1 MALMN
6 CSGNYLEFEL
16 RHDNDD
22 DPPGLTKHNR
32 EQRKRSIKEL
42 VNRVDEL
49 TLINDKEQ
57 FKLPKIS
64 QSQKQEYSAQKQKM
78 LPK

>member
-16 RHDNDD
+16 RHDNHD
-22 DPPGLTKHNR
+22 DPPGSDKHNR

-49 TLINDKEQ
+49 TLTNDKEQ

-64 QSQKQEYSAQKQKM
+64 QSQKQEYSAQ
-78 LPK
+78 